1 MSEPRDTMELPEP
14 AILAHYP
21 AALGL
26 LTGSIWGYPT
36 WGTWW
41 EWGDARLVS
50 VLVLFFIYLGYI
62 ANSTFRFQKWGIKI
76 RGKKQSLPAH

>member
-26 LTGSIWGYPT
+26 LTGFDHAP
-36 WGTWW
+36 
-41 EWGDARLVS
+41 RLGKATAAAPQAAFWLISHTDRTMKDFAEIKKS
-50 VLVLFFIYLGYI
+50 VDLLLKEKDG
-62 ANSTFRFQKWGIKI
+62 Q
-76 RGKKQSLPAH
+76 P